1 LAPFTKYFAEFEIL
15 FLSSRVLVHKEK
27 SRKHSSEGGTLIFSD
42 VVFMRKANVSSDLF
56 RRVLYVHYSQRRASD
71 GNTGGSFPSPD
82 RAGRR
87 QAGGKRIHRN
97 VTNER
102 VFE

>member
-1 LAPFTKYFAEFEIL
+1 FTKYFAAFEIL
-15 FLSSRVLVHKEK
+15 FLSSRVLVYKEK
-27 SRKHSSEGGTLIFSD
+27 FRKHSSQGGTPIFSD
-42 VVFMRKANVSSDLF
+42 VVLMRQANVSSDLF
-56 RRVLYVHYSQRRASD
+56 RRVPYVHCSRRRASD

-97 VTNER
+97 RNQR
-102 VFE
+102 KGL